1 MTVVRSMQNL
11 IDNIYSGI
19 KQFMQIDRKNAFTL
33 IELLMVIAIIGIL
46 AGILIPTVSAVKR
59 QANVA
64 ASKSQLSQ
72 YVNAIQ
78 LFKGE
83 YGFYPF
89 ADAHEDLG
97 KNINDLSDDFTKTL
111 SGRDTTNG
119 NSVSVGDNRRRI
131 QFHGFSVVEFY
142 RQSDGTV
149 DFTKIADRF
158 NNTNI
163 YIVIDGDGDGKV
175 TVPSTSGQRNISGEF
190 VQQELRTSVTAYVI
204 ADEVNG
210 LPAYYLYD

>member
-1 MTVVRSMQNL
+1 MSPL
-11 IDNIYSGI
+11 FI
-19 KQFMQIDRKNAFTL
+19 QIDRKNAFTL
-33 IELLMVIAIIGIL
+33 IELLMVISIIGIL

-89 ADAHEDLG
+89 ADAHVNLG
-97 KNINDLSDDFTKTL
+97 KNINDLSDDFIETL
-111 SGRDTTNG
+111 SGRDAING
-119 NSVSVGDNRRRI
+119 NSKSVGGNRRQI
-131 QFHGFSVVEFY
+131 SFHGFSLVEFY
-142 RQSDGTV
+142 RQFDGTV
-149 DFTKIADRF
+149 DFTNIADRL
-158 NNTNI
+158 NNTQI

-175 TVPSTSGQRNISGEF
+175 TVPSTSGQRNIAGELA
-190 VQQELRTSVTAYVI
+190 QQELRTSVTAYVK

>member
-1 MTVVRSMQNL
+1 
-11 IDNIYSGI
+11 
-19 KQFMQIDRKNAFTL
+19 MQIDRKNAFTL

-89 ADAHEDLG
+89 ADAHVNTDG
-97 KNINDLSDDFTKTL
+97 NIDSLPDINSLSDNFIVTL
-111 SGRDTTNG
+111 SGRDATDG
-119 NSVSVGDNRRRI
+119 GSESFGDNRRKI
-131 QFHGFSVVEFY
+131 EFHGFSVAEFY
-142 RQSDGTV
+142 SRPDGTV
-149 DFTKIADRF
+149 DPTKVGDRF

-163 YIVIDGDGDGKV
+163 YIVIDGDGDGQIKV
-175 TVPSTSGQRNISGEF
+175 PNPLNASNS
-190 VQQELRTSVTAYVI
+190 QELRTSVTAYVK

-210 LPAYYLYD
+210 LPAYYLYE

>member
-1 MTVVRSMQNL
+1 MQT
-11 IDNIYSGI
+11 
-19 KQFMQIDRKNAFTL
+19 DRKHAFTL

-83 YGFYPF
+83 YGYYPF
-89 ADAHEDLG
+89 LEAHNDNGE
-97 KNINDLSDDFTKTL
+97 NINDLSDNFIETL
-111 SGRDTTNG
+111 SGRDATNG
-119 NSVSVGDNRRRI
+119 NSESVGVNRRKI
-131 QFHGFSVVEFY
+131 EFHGFSVAEFY
-142 RQSDGTV
+142 RKSDGTV
-149 DFTKIADRF
+149 DPTKVADRL

-163 YIVIDGDGDGKV
+163 YIVIDGDGDGQIKV
-175 TVPSTSGQRNISGEF
+175 PIPSDVSTSQ
-190 VQQELRTSVTAYVI
+190 VLRTTVTAYVE
-204 ADEVNG
+204 ADTNNG
-210 LPAYYLYD
+210 YPAYYLYD

>member
-1 MTVVRSMQNL
+1 
-11 IDNIYSGI
+11 
-19 KQFMQIDRKNAFTL
+19 MQIDRKSAFTL
-33 IELLMVIAIIGIL
+33 IELLTVIAIIGIL

-89 ADAHEDLG
+89 ADAYVDLG
-97 KNINDLSDDFTKTL
+97 ININDLSDDFIETL
-111 SGRDTTNG
+111 SGRDAFG
-119 NSVSVGDNRRRI
+119 NPISDSINRRRI
-131 QFHGFSVVEFY
+131 EFHGFSLVEFY
-142 RQSDGTV
+142 RQSNGRV
-149 DFTKIADRF
+149 DPTKIADRL
-158 NNTNI
+158 NNTKI

-175 TVPSTSGQRNISGEF
+175 IVPSASGGQ
-190 VQQELRTSVTAYVI
+190 VTQELRTSVTAYVI

>member
-1 MTVVRSMQNL
+1 
-11 IDNIYSGI
+11 
-19 KQFMQIDRKNAFTL
+19 MQIDRKNAFTL
-33 IELLMVIAIIGIL
+33 IELLMVIAIIGVV

-89 ADAHEDLG
+89 ADAHVNSG
-97 KNINDLSDDFTKTL
+97 KNINDLSDNFIETL
-111 SGRDTTNG
+111 SGRDATNS
-119 NSVSVGDNRRRI
+119 NSKSVGGNRRRI
-131 QFHGFSVVEFY
+131 AFHGFSLAEFY

-149 DFTKIADRF
+149 DSTKIADRL
-158 NNTNI
+158 NNTQI

-175 TVPSTSGQRNISGEF
+175 IVPIASGGQET
-190 VQQELRTSVTAYVI
+190 QELPTSVTAYVI